1 MFDVTYNAGTTT
13 SLKYAEENLK
23 KHADD
28 DLCYFK
34 TYLQPHYLQ
43 YESAIAGPNSQ
54 SFQRLALSF
63 MDNVIYILD
72 TRLDLCFSTL

>member
-28 DLCYFK
+28 DLCYYK

-54 SFQRLALSF
+54 SFQKFLVETKTSITT
-63 MDNVIYILD
+63 DNVKPVSPL
-72 TRLDLCFSTL
+72 SQ